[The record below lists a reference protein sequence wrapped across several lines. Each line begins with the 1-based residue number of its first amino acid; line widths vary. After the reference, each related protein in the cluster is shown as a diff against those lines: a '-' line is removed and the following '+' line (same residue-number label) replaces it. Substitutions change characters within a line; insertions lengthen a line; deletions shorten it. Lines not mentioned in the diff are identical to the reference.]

1 MTMQTS
7 EGGVIV
13 HDARRDVAPAK
24 ATDLLSVIAQA
35 AADPRCDVDK
45 MQALFEMRNAE
56 IARVAQLEFADAMS
70 AAQSEM
76 KPVVKS
82 ATNLQTKSKYARLEH
97 IVAMI
102 TPVYTAHGFSMSFG
116 TVPGAPEGCI
126 RTVCDVRHR
135 GGHSEHYELDMELD
149 DSGIQGARNKTGPHA
164 RGSSISYSRRYLTCM
179 VWNIPTFD
187 DDDGNFAGGA
197 VEPEPDPQMLPITEA
212 EQIEILERLEAIGVE
227 PEVFCK
233 VCKVSSVSEIP
244 KGKLPGVLKRLAQ
257 REEAS
262 KG

>member
-45 MQALFEMRNAE
+45 MRALFDMRNE
-56 IARVAQLEFADAMS
+56 QLDRNAKAAFAKAMS
-70 AAQSEM
+70 QAQAKMTTVRKAGWNPQSKSSYSFLEDI
-76 KPVVKS
+76 VK
-82 ATNLQTKSKYARLEH
+82 
-97 IVAMI
+97 MI
-102 TPVYTAHGFSMSFG
+102 TPIYTSVGLSLSFG
-116 TVPGAPEGCI
+116 TRAGAPEGCI
-126 RTVCDVRHR
+126 RVSCDVRHEA
-135 GGHSEHYELDMELD
+135 GHAESYELDMELD
-149 DSGIQGARNKTGPHA
+149 RAGIAGATNKTGPHA
-164 RGSSISYSRRYLTCM
+164 RGSSISYTRRYLTCM
-179 VWNIPTFD
+179 IFHIPTGD
-187 DDDGNFAGGA
+187 DDDGNAAA
-197 VEPEPDPQMLPITEA
+197 VPEPDPQMLPITEA
-212 EQIEILERLEAIGVE
+212 EQIEILDRLEAIGVE